1 MCIAIYKP
9 EDQVISKAA
18 LKRCF
23 EANTDGAGFM
33 FAEDNKLHIH
43 KGYFKF
49 KTFYKAYKDHETKQ
63 ALVHFRIK
71 THGKTDKTNCHPFL
85 VNDGL
90 GFIHNGIISGYG
102 DDKLSDT
109 IQFNNA
115 ILKKIVKKHGS
126 MGLFDDPMQEL
137 IENVIGYSKLVFL
150 DKKGNFNIMNE
161 DKGHWHNKVWYSNDS
176 YKVPTP
182 YVPAIQQD
190 WQNWGR
196 GKQDTLFAGQA
207 QHQLAAGQSSLAIG
221 DWVELKVDY
230 TMGTGD
236 NTHIIKKGDW
246 LEVQSIEDDGTC
258 TLLDDDLRLPLVHP
272 GIKCTDVETHE
283 YDSDIEEVTEYNR
296 AFGLDYNG
304 KKL

>member
-9 EDQVISKAA
+9 EDVTISKAS
-18 LKRCF
+18 LERCF
-23 EANTDGAGFM
+23 DANPDGAGFM

-90 GFIHNGIISGYG
+90 GFIHNGIITGYG

-176 YKVPTP
+176 YKIPQPMPTYP
-182 YVPAIQQD
+182 VTTWKNY
-190 WQNWGR
+190 
-196 GKQDTLFAGQA
+196 GKQDTLFASSPKT
-207 QHQLAAGQSSLAIG
+207 SSLVAIG
-221 DWVELKVDY
+221 DWVELKEDIIQGV
-230 TMGTGD
+230 GD
-236 NTHIIKKGDW
+236 ATSILKKGEW
-246 LEVQSIEDDGTC
+246 LEVTDVNLHDHTC
-258 TLLDDDLRLPLVHP
+258 TLLDDNMRGEPLVYTD
-272 GIKCTDVETHE
+272 IAWNDVES
-283 YDSDIEEVTEYNR
+283 YDQVNDTKDIQEWNSGFY
-296 AFGLDYNG
+296 GS
-304 KKL
+304 

>member
-9 EDQVISKAA
+9 EDVTISKAS
-18 LKRCF
+18 LERCF
-23 EANTDGAGFM
+23 DANPDGAGFM

-49 KTFYKAYKDHETKQ
+49 KSFYKAYKEHETKQ

-161 DKGHWHNKVWYSNDS
+161 DKGHWYNKVWYSNDS
-176 YKVPTP
+176 YKK
-182 YVPAIQQD
+182 PAPISTYPVT
-190 WQNWGR
+190 NWKNY
-196 GKQDTLFAGQA
+196 GKQDTLFASSPKT
-207 QHQLAAGQSSLAIG
+207 SSLVAIG
-221 DWVELKVDY
+221 DWVEIKEDIVQ
-230 TMGTGD
+230 GVGD
-236 NTHIIKKGDW
+236 ATSILKKGEW
-246 LEVQSIEDDGTC
+246 LEVTDVNLHNHTC
-258 TLLDDDLRLPLVHP
+258 TLLDDNMRGEPLVYTD
-272 GIKCTDVETHE
+272 IDWNDVES
-283 YDSDIEEVTEYNR
+283 YDQVNDTKDIQEWNSGFY
-296 AFGLDYNG
+296 GS
-304 KKL
+304 